1 MKPKKVVRENN
12 TKIKQVFTSLS
23 FSKADNMN
31 CNLYNLYSWQT
42 NAFVGISTLSL
53 SWSGVTRKTCSHS
66 KTEFATTCWWYS
78 FSFLFSNQQLRRFF
92 AFSAIQ
98 KRSKDFS
105 RCDNR
110 VAMNWYFAKPE
121 CSLTRLISDILTP
134 QSYWTKNNLVQC
146 NKQHCTK
153 KLVICVNPRG
163 QSLMKSLWPQLFSF
177 SFCQFIFV
185 SYTMCEI
192 VKRMFAQ
199 INTRNI
205 RWLFHAV
212 FSCWFLVDK
221 PLQYGYGTN

>member
-31 CNLYNLYSWQT
+31 FNLYNLYSWQT

-66 KTEFATTCWWYS
+66 KTEFATTCCWYS

-105 RCDNR
+105 RCAQSGSNVLILRQAR
-110 VAMNWYFAKPE
+110 VFF
-121 CSLTRLISDILTP
+121 
-134 QSYWTKNNLVQC
+134 
-146 NKQHCTK
+146 NKAHFRYSHPS
-153 KLVICVNPRG
+153 KLLNE
-163 QSLMKSLWPQLFSF
+163 K
-177 SFCQFIFV
+177 
-185 SYTMCEI
+185 
-192 VKRMFAQ
+192 
-199 INTRNI
+199 
-205 RWLFHAV
+205 
-212 FSCWFLVDK
+212 
-221 PLQYGYGTN
+221 